1 MSNLGDLFAKSRNDL
16 GLSPKQVAELAG
28 YKNIDKG
35 IRRYLQME
43 EGNNLFP
50 HREVLER
57 FRNVLNIDVADIFL
71 AQSLDFEDLD
81 KPVQPYIVYRFVPGF
96 HVKMELHAD
105 CTREQAVMTA
115 TKLACRL
122 EVRTCLVVSRLRCL
136 FVDPDGSI
144 DEAIGVPA
152 TQIGSYNKQAMRLT
166 KRVVQIPREGRH
178 FRFEQPS

>member
-1 MSNLGDLFAKSRNDL
+1 MSHLGQLFAKTRKDL
-16 GLSPKQVAELAG
+16 RLSPKQVAELAG

-35 IRRYLQME
+35 IRRYRQIE

-57 FRNVLNIDVADIFL
+57 FRAVLNIDAADIL
-71 AQSLDFEDLD
+71 MAQSLDFQDLD
-81 KPVQPYIVYRFVPGF
+81 KPIQPYIVYRFVPGF
-96 HVKMELHAD
+96 HVTMELHPD
-105 CTREQAVMTA
+105 CTMEQAVMTA
-115 TKLACRL
+115 TKLASRL

-152 TQIGSYNKQAMRLT
+152 TQIGSYNKQALRLT
-166 KRVVQIPREGRH
+166 KRVVQIPRE
-178 FRFEQPS
+178 PSSPRS